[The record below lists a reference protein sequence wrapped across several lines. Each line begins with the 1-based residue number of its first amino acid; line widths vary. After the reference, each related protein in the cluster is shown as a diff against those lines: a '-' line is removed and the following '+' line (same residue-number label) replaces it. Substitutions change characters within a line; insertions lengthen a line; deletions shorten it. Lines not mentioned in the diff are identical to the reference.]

1 MDGIRN
7 VYHTTHYVD
16 LVNKGSSLIP
26 DFWIPVPE
34 RFFLPEQRE
43 RLYVPGSQSARINI
57 AGDIVGPVLSRTN
70 PSLFSA
76 RGFWGRGPTI
86 LDPYMFRITY
96 NVLMLKYLRL
106 TNQLESDVLQASLSA
121 MRRGSIKKDKIKLY
135 IIAVFSNLPEI
146 ISCYAYI
153 NSDGGARAR
162 KGTVK
167 SDIC

>member
-34 RFFLPEQRE
+34 RFFVPEKRE
-43 RLYVPGSQSARINI
+43 RLYVPGSQFARINI

-106 TNQLESDVLQASLSA
+106 TNQLESDVLQASLIA
-121 MRRGSIKKDKIKLY
+121 MRRR
-135 IIAVFSNLPEI
+135 IAALNDQIE
-146 ISCYAYI
+146 
-153 NSDGGARAR
+153 
-162 KGTVK
+162 
-167 SDIC
+167 